1 MADNTAGTSTA
12 REAPAAASAGQRLKL
27 QTTYGQAL
35 LWGRGHTMPETKAAF
50 ARAGELA
57 RQVENAADRFS
68 AYYGQWVA
76 GLTRGDI
83 GLAREMAELFLHEV
97 EVQPNLPE
105 ACVGHRIFGTTCWY
119 MGEFARAHDHLQLAL
134 NLFDRGRH
142 HDFMHRF
149 GQDVASQGG
158 IFDALTLCGLGRVDE
173 ALRCAEQAGK
183 VAEATAHVP
192 SLAQLHYWRFLL
204 GLVRGRPVSVLTDV
218 NSLSRLVAEHDL
230 RVFAGYAMFAQG
242 WLKWRRDREAAGMTD
257 MSEGIGYSRAQ
268 GIHMCLPMFEAA
280 LAEAEAE
287 TGKIDASL
295 ARMDQAIAET
305 DQTGERWCP
314 RRNPVQA

>member
-1 MADNTAGTSTA
+1 VVG
-12 REAPAAASAGQRLKL
+12 
-27 QTTYGQAL
+27 
-35 LWGRGHTMPETKAAF
+35 KAEHSLVD
-50 ARAGELA
+50 G
-57 RQVENAADRFS
+57 
-68 AYYGQWVA
+68 
-76 GLTRGDI
+76 
-83 GLAREMAELFLHEV
+83 
-97 EVQPNLPE
+97 
-105 ACVGHRIFGTTCWY
+105 WY
-119 MGEFARAHDHLQLAL
+119 MGEFTRAHDHLQLAL
-134 NLFDRGRH
+134 NLFDRERH

-158 IFDALTLCGLGRVDE
+158 IFDALALYGLGRVDE

-183 VAEATAHVP
+183 AAEATA
-192 SLAQLHYWRFLL
+192 RFLL

>member
-1 MADNTAGTSTA
+1 
-12 REAPAAASAGQRLKL
+12 
-27 QTTYGQAL
+27 
-35 LWGRGHTMPETKAAF
+35 MPETKAAF

-119 MGEFARAHDHLQLAL
+119 MGEFARAHDH
-134 NLFDRGRH
+134 H
-142 HDFMHRF
+142 
-149 GQDVASQGG
+149 
-158 IFDALTLCGLGRVDE
+158 
-173 ALRCAEQAGK
+173 
-183 VAEATAHVP
+183 
-192 SLAQLHYWRFLL
+192 
-204 GLVRGRPVSVLTDV
+204 
-218 NSLSRLVAEHDL
+218 
-230 RVFAGYAMFAQG
+230 
-242 WLKWRRDREAAGMTD
+242 KWRRKREAAGMTD

-280 LAEAEAE
+280 LAEVEAE

-295 ARMDQAIAET
+295 ARMDQAIAEP
-305 DQTGERWCP
+305 DQTGERWCQADLHRIRGEILLKRDP
-314 RRNPVQA
+314 ANTAPAEEAFFTAIAVAQEQKARNFELRAALSLAKLYQSTNRAADAHAALAPALEGFAPTPEFPEIEEAQALLAALADTDDVKNAAASRQRRLKLQTSYGQAVMLSRGYASEEAKTAFTRASTRVCSRS